1 MIIPNPI
8 TPISNDLDAGLSISL
23 TNPIIDTTP
32 TITNGGAVEVASHLT
47 DPDHSSTFTSSGGT
61 LSVSFGARANISYV
75 AVSGHTSTNAGSAV
89 VQVYNGATLIDAVAL
104 TRNNNVMFTFA
115 EMNFT
120 DLIVKFVPS
129 QVNALITVSYI
140 AAGKYMT
147 IAKGEQAGYS
157 RLWLNRSLTQ
167 STSSNFQSA
176 PTAQIQKRNALK
188 GTLSL
193 PNELSS
199 FAEATWQTFADFSLS
214 QPFFIKE
221 AASKPQSSY
230 ICYNPVSGVK
240 AHPLNRALDAI
251 TLKFNAYNGL

>member
-1 MIIPNPI
+1 MIIPNPT
-8 TPISNDLDAGLSISL
+8 TPISSDLDAGLSISL
-23 TNPIIDTTP
+23 TNPVIDTIP
-32 TITNGGAVEVASHLT
+32 TVTNGGVGEVASYLT

-89 VQVYNGATLIDAVAL
+89 VQVFNGATLIDAVAL
-104 TRNNNVMFTFA
+104 TRNNNVMFTFT

-120 DLIVKFVPS
+120 DLIIKFVPS

-140 AAGKYMT
+140 AAGQYLSV
-147 IAKGEQAGYS
+147 AKGEQAGYS

-167 STSSNFQSA
+167 STASNFQSA
-176 PTAQIQKRNALK
+176 PTAQVQKKKALK
-188 GTLSL
+188 GMLSL
-193 PNELSS
+193 PNEFSVN
-199 FAEATWQTFADFSLS
+199 TQGIWQTFIDFSLS

>member
-1 MIIPNPI
+1 MIIPNPT
-8 TPISNDLDAGLSISL
+8 TPISSDLDAGLSISL
-23 TNPIIDTTP
+23 TNPVIDTTP
-32 TITNGGAVEVASHLT
+32 TVTNGGVGEVAEHLT

-61 LSVSFGARANISYV
+61 LSVSFGAIANISYV
-75 AVSGHTSTNAGSAV
+75 AVSGHTSTNAGSATI
-89 VQVYNGATLIDAVAL
+89 QVFNGATLIDAVAL

-115 EMNFT
+115 EMSFT

-129 QVNALITVSYI
+129 QVNSLITVSYI
-140 AAGKYMT
+140 AAGQYMS

-167 STSSNFQSA
+167 STSSNFQTS
-176 PTAQIQKRNALK
+176 PTAQVQKNKALK
-188 GTLSL
+188 GMLSL
-193 PNELSS
+193 PNELST
-199 FAEATWQTFADFSLS
+199 FAEATWQTFNDFSLS

-230 ICYNPVSGVK
+230 ICYNPISGVK

>member
-1 MIIPNPI
+1 MIIPNLTTPI
-8 TPISNDLDAGLSISL
+8 TSDIDAGLSVSL
-23 TNPIIDTTP
+23 TNPVLDTTP
-32 TITNGGAVEVASHLT
+32 TVTNGGVGEVASYLT

-61 LSVSFGARANISYV
+61 LSVSFGAIASISYV
-75 AVSGHTSTNAGSAV
+75 AVSGHTSTDAGSEV
-89 VQVYNGATLIDAVAL
+89 VQVWNGATLIDAVAL

-115 EMNFT
+115 DMSFT
-120 DLIVKFVPS
+120 DLIIKFVPS

-140 AAGKYMT
+140 AAGQYMT
-147 IAKGEQAGYS
+147 IKKGEQAGYS

-167 STSSNFQSA
+167 STSTNFQSA
-176 PTAQIQKRNALK
+176 PTAQLQKSKTLK
-188 GTLSL
+188 GMLSL
-193 PNELSS
+193 PNELST
-199 FAEATWQTFADFSLS
+199 FAETTWQTFNDFSLS

-230 ICYNPVSGVK
+230 ICYNPISGVK